1 MGGGLPGAESAKSP
15 GPGKVLSGFLTTGTP
30 SVRVREGQMIRL
42 SGTRQSVSILLAVL
56 LCISLAASC
65 AGVFST
71 KIADIKANP
80 RQYDGKTVVVAGE
93 VKESA
98 NLLFMKYYVVKHDT
112 GEITVITD
120 RAVRRAGE
128 NVRVKGIVNQAFS
141 LGDQSLVVIVEKR
154 ERDSG

>member
-1 MGGGLPGAESAKSP
+1 
-15 GPGKVLSGFLTTGTP
+15 
-30 SVRVREGQMIRL
+30 MIRL

-56 LCISLAASC
+56 LCIWLAASC

-98 NLLFMKYYVVKHDT
+98 NLLFMKYYVVKDDT

-120 RAVRRAGE
+120 RAVPRAGE